1 MANQN
6 SSALPVILSVAG
18 TPIFVTGQIEL
29 PLALAPAPT
38 APNATLKLDGFPNPP
53 DNDARYIALQNL
65 LEQDQNVTLVRGA
78 SRVTMN
84 GFDAADT
91 LRQVPDPAVPP
102 FPLNPRTSLGNQ
114 LEQVAKLIN
123 ARPSEIVK
131 LGRFVLVLA
140 S

>member
-1 MANQN
+1 MANQD

-18 TPIFVTGQIEL
+18 TPIFVTGQSEL

-38 APNATLKLDGFPNPP
+38 VPNATLKLDGFPNPP

-102 FPLNPRTSLGNQ
+102 LPLNPRASLGTNW
-114 LEQVAKLIN
+114 N
-123 ARPSEIVK
+123 RSPSS
-131 LGRFVLVLA
+131 LA
-140 S
+140 